1 MYFSIINIFYRIWCY
16 AHMSVLCQGRGSG
29 KVWGFLSNATPQ
41 GQHVKMPYIKVLYFI
56 PFCLFASKNTPLGQ
70 QAVKTQPL

>member
-1 MYFSIINIFYRIWCY
+1 MYFNIINIFYRIWCY

-29 KVWGFLSNATPQ
+29 KAWGFLSNATPQ
-41 GQHVKMPYIKVLYFI
+41 GHVKMPYIKVLHFI
-56 PFCLFASKNTPLGQ
+56 PFSLFVPKTTPLGQ